1 MKMVQ
6 YNEFLVG
13 IVDTDGLVLWY
24 FQILKTTTIKKL
36 FSCLTFQEEFKH
48 FVGIVLKSRFN
59 IYKK

>member
-24 FQILKTTTIKKL
+24 FQILKTTTIKK
-36 FSCLTFQEEFKH
+36 
-48 FVGIVLKSRFN
+48 
-59 IYKK
+59 